1 MRMPNTQ
8 THVIVVGAGI
18 GGLSAAIDLASSGFR
33 VTLLERHATPG
44 GKMREH
50 HVGTQRIDAGPTV
63 FTMRWVFDDLF
74 RAAGTTLDER
84 VKARKAG
91 VLARHAWV
99 DGGRL
104 DLHADLERSTAAIE
118 DFAGAG
124 EAAAYRRFARESQ
137 QMFETL
143 DHTFMRVERP
153 NPTGLTFSLGL
164 GGLPRLY
171 ATKPFT
177 SMWRELG
184 NIFKDPRLRQLF
196 GRYATYCGSSPFDA
210 PATLMLIAH
219 AERAGVWFIDGGM
232 QRLAEAMATLAS
244 EAGVAIRYDA
254 DVRRLETKRGQV
266 CGVELEDGE
275 RIQAD
280 AVVFNGD
287 VAALNK
293 GLLGTSLKK
302 ATPPRNREPRSLSA
316 ITWSLDAQTSGFPL
330 HYHNVFFGTD
340 YPDEFSSIFE
350 RRRVT
355 AEPTVYV
362 CANGRV
368 DDAKPE
374 GREPLLLL
382 VNAPAR
388 PFPFEELDAI
398 EQHTFAFLQ
407 RHGFHIDLAGA
418 ASQRTTPNE
427 FDSLFPGT
435 DGAIYGWPTHGWSGS
450 FKRHGSRAKL
460 RGLYLAGGTV
470 HPGPGVPMVAQSGRL
485 AAAAVREDLAGDR

>member
-1 MRMPNTQ
+1 MSNQ
-8 THVIVVGAGI
+8 SSHVVVVGAGI
-18 GGLSAAIDLASSGFR
+18 GGLAAAIDLAAGGLR

-50 HVGTQRIDAGPTV
+50 RVGDQLVDAGPTV
-63 FTMRWVFDDLF
+63 FTMRWVFEDLF
-74 RAAGTTLDER
+74 RTAGTTLDER
-84 VKARKAG
+84 VQARKAD
-91 VLARHAWV
+91 VLARHAWI
-99 DGGRL
+99 DGSRL
-104 DLHADLERSTAAIE
+104 DLYADLDRSAAAIAE
-118 DFAGAG
+118 FAGAG

-137 QMFETL
+137 QIFETL

-153 NPTGLTFSLGL
+153 NPTGLTFSLGV
-164 GGLPRLY
+164 GGLPKLY

-184 NIFKDPRLRQLF
+184 SIFKDPRLRQLF
-196 GRYATYCGSSPFDA
+196 GRYATYCGSSPVDA

-219 AERAGVWFIDGGM
+219 AERAGVWFIEGGM

-244 EAGVAIRYDA
+244 EAGVEVRYGA
-254 DVRRLETKRGQV
+254 DVRQLQTTRGRIR
-266 CGVELEDGE
+266 GVELSDGE
-275 RIQAD
+275 RIAAD

-293 GLLGTSLKK
+293 GLLGTPVRK
-302 ATPPRNREPRSLSA
+302 ATPPRSNEPRSLSA
-316 ITWSLDAQTSGFPL
+316 ITWSLDARTSGFPL

-362 CANGRV
+362 CAKGRL
-368 DDAKPE
+368 DDAEPA
-374 GREPLLLL
+374 GSEPLLLL

-388 PFPFEELDAI
+388 PFSTAEAAAV
-398 EQHTFAFLQ
+398 EQRTFAFLR
-407 RHGFHIDLAGA
+407 RHGFEIDLEGA

-427 FDSLFPGT
+427 FESLFPGT

-485 AAAAVREDLAGDR
+485 AAAAVRKDLSSSR